1 MSVLKRG
8 LPFSWS
14 AMQDLF
20 EFLASALESIVEED
34 RFENNKKQVT

>member
-1 MSVLKRG
+1 MSVLKRS

-20 EFLASALESIVEED
+20 ESLLSALESIVEED
-34 RFENNKKQVT
+34 RFENNKKQIT